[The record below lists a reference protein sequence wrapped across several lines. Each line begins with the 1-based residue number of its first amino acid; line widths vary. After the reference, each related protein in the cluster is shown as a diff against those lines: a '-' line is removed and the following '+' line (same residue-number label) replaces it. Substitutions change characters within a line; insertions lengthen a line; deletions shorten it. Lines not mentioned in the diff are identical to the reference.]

1 MLAATVLGG
10 CSGGSP
16 TFSAN
21 PHVRAGTVTK
31 PVSFAILEDY
41 DKGQDLRE
49 VAGDFS
55 RFRELGIVQWRGS
68 FGWDDYEPS
77 PGQYDLDWLE
87 KFVALAD
94 SMGISLRPY
103 LGYTPAWAARGGKD
117 DHAWNDP
124 PRSEQD
130 WVRFTG
136 AVASRL
142 RPYRSIVSYEIYNEE
157 NTALWWEGSAEE
169 YARVLRAGADA
180 IRRAD
185 PDAQILLG
193 GSGLARSRM
202 ARAGL

>member
-1 MLAATVLGG
+1 
-10 CSGGSP
+10 
-16 TFSAN
+16 
-21 PHVRAGTVTK
+21 
-31 PVSFAILEDY
+31 
-41 DKGQDLRE
+41 
-49 VAGDFS
+49 
-55 RFRELGIVQWRGS
+55 
-68 FGWDDYEPS
+68 
-77 PGQYDLDWLE
+77 
-87 KFVALAD
+87 
-94 SMGISLRPY
+94 MGISLRPY

-136 AVASRL
+136 AVAGRL

-193 GSGLARSRM
+193 GLVGPISNGSSRRVRADARPSTYSRSTPTPRPGLPIR
-202 ARAGL
+202 